1 MPLDTP
7 RNHTTMTDT
16 TTSTSLGPNAPLGTV
31 LCVDDEPSIL
41 SALRRLFR
49 ARGLQVKV
57 AESGPA
63 GLALL
68 ESEAFDLVISDMRMP
83 EMDGVVFL
91 EQVRQRWPDTMRLL
105 LTGYADIASI
115 MGAINRGEIYR
126 YIAKPWDDNDIIL
139 IVRGA
144 LQQRHMAIEQQRLQ
158 ALVQQQNEALKA
170 FNASLE
176 LKVEERTAELK
187 QANLALNNANDRLKN
202 NFITSIKVFT
212 SLIELRDSKLA
223 GHSRRVADL
232 ARRIAQRLDINSR
245 QVQETFVAGLL
256 HEIGKVGF
264 DDLLMDTPIVMMN
277 TRQLESYRK
286 HSTRAAQMLLPL
298 EELRGP
304 ADMIGSHLE
313 RFDGAGYPQQL
324 VGQHIPVGARILS
337 AACDYDSLQIGLLAQ
352 TQLSASDALAVIVR
366 GSGRRYDPAVVQAM
380 VAVLGEAAAPAGARV
395 AGKPVEMSV
404 GILELK
410 AGMVLSRDFITPSGL
425 LMLTAGHVLDEA
437 VIKKII
443 NFEKS
448 IGTRLKADVWRD
460 NPDNLDNKRL
470 GLVHESN

>member
-1 MPLDTP
+1 
-7 RNHTTMTDT
+7 MTDT
-16 TTSTSLGPNAPLGTV
+16 PTSVAPMAPMATV

-57 AESGPA
+57 AESGQA

-105 LTGYADIASI
+105 LTGYADITSI

-139 IVRGA
+139 IVRA
-144 LQQRHMAIEQQRLQ
+144 AIQQRAMAIEQRRLQ
-158 ALVQQQNEALKA
+158 ALVQQQNEELKA

-176 LKVEERTAELK
+176 LKVEERTSELK
-187 QANLALNNANDRLKN
+187 TANSLLHTANERLKT

-232 ARRIAQRLDINSR
+232 ARRIAQRMELNSR
-245 QVQETFVAGLL
+245 LVQETFVAGLL

-286 HSTRAAQMLLPL
+286 HPTRAAQMLMPL
-298 EELRGP
+298 EELKGA
-304 ADMIGSHLE
+304 ADAIGSHLE

-337 AACDYDSLQIGLLAQ
+337 VACDYDSLQIGLLAQ
-352 TQLSASDALAVIVR
+352 CQMHDTEALAVIVR
-366 GSGRRYDPAVVQAM
+366 GSGRRYDPAVVHAM
-380 VAVLGEAAAPAGARV
+380 VALLGEAAASAGVSPPEKPAELALG
-395 AGKPVEMSV
+395 V
-404 GILELK
+404 GELRP
-410 AGMVLSRDFITPSGL
+410 GMVLSRDFITPSGL
-425 LMLTAGHVLDEA
+425 LMLTAGHVFDDA
-437 VIKKII
+437 VIRKIVS
-443 NFEKS
+443 FEKS
-448 IGTRLKADVWRD
+448 IGSRLRADVWRD
-460 NPDNLDNKRL
+460 NP
-470 GLVHESN
+470 VSTP

>member
-1 MPLDTP
+1 MTDFPASLPPQTP
-7 RNHTTMTDT
+7 R
-16 TTSTSLGPNAPLGTV
+16 GTV

-57 AESGPA
+57 AESGQA

-105 LTGYADIASI
+105 LTGYADISSI

-126 YIAKPWDDNDIIL
+126 YVAKPWDDNDIVL
-139 IVRGA
+139 IVHAA
-144 LQQRHMAIEQQRLQ
+144 LQQRAMAIEQRRLQ
-158 ALVQQQNEALKA
+158 VLVQQQNEALKV
-170 FNASLE
+170 FNAGLE

-187 QANLALNNANDRLKN
+187 QANASLSTANDRLKN

-232 ARRIAQRLDINSR
+232 ARRIALHMDLNSR

-286 HSTRAAQMLLPL
+286 HPTRAAQMLLPL
-298 EELRGP
+298 EELKGS

-324 VGQHIPVGARILS
+324 VGQNIPVGARILS
-337 AACDYDSLQIGLLAQ
+337 ATCDYDSLQIGLLAQ
-352 TQLSASDALAVIVR
+352 SQLPAAEALAVIVR

-380 VAVLGEAAAPAGARV
+380 VTLLGETAAPAGSSP
-395 AGKPVEMSV
+395 AGKPAEVSLGV
-404 GILELK
+404 AELK
-410 AGMVLSRDFITPSGL
+410 PGMVLSRDFITSSGL
-425 LMLTAGHVLDEA
+425 LMLTAGHVFDDA
-437 VIKKII
+437 VIRKVIG
-443 NFEKS
+443 FEKS
-448 IGTRLKADVWRD
+448 IGTRLKADVWRE
-460 NPDNLDNKRL
+460 NPGAIPLI
-470 GLVHESN
+470 SASTAPAYASQPTP